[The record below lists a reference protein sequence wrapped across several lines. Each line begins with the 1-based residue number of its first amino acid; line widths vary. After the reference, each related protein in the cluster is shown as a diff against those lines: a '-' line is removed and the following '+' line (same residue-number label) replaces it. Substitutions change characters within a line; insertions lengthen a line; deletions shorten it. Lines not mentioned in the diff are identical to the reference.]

1 MRNDAAFEVL
11 HLAVKS
17 FISGKCAELDVETEF
32 KEKRVAKKK
41 CMTGELWRDERIDD
55 PTTRFKCET
64 YFNVLDTIITQINE
78 RFYDFSNTVTHF
90 DCLDPSKLSEEN
102 INSFKNLCQVYCND
116 VNTEEAIVKYETFKD
131 VYASISPSLT
141 TDLQIKDVL
150 QFLIE
155 KQMAPGLPN
164 LSILYKIYLT
174 LPVTSANA
182 ERSFSKLKII
192 KNYLRSTMTNDR
204 LSGLALISIERELAE
219 TIDFNFLI
227 NRFALMKSRKKKF
240 V

>member
-1 MRNDAAFEVL
+1 MA
-11 HLAVKS
+11 
-17 FISGKCAELDVETEF
+17 
-32 KEKRVAKKK
+32 
-41 CMTGELWRDERIDD
+41 GELWRDERIDD
-55 PTTRFKCET
+55 PTIHFKFET
-64 YFNVLDTIITQINE
+64 YFYDLDTIITQIDE

-102 INSFKNLCQVYCND
+102 INSFENLCQIYCND
-116 VNTEEAIVKYETFKD
+116 VNTKEAIVEYETFKD

-141 TDLQIKDVL
+141 TDLQMKDVL

-164 LSILYKIYLT
+164 LSILYKIFLT

-192 KNYLRSTMTNDR
+192 KNYLRSTMKNKR
-204 LSGLALISIERELAE
+204 LSGLALISIERDLAE
-219 TIDFNFLI
+219 TIDLSFST
-227 NRFALMKSRKKKF
+227 NRFALMKSRRKKF